1 MGVHAF
7 VGGYSVLTRDALPF
21 VQTVGYRNQAKIY
34 GINSLG
40 LRRKKFSAKRVKA
53 LREAYRWLFQKGLK
67 LQEAIEAIRSE
78 DLETEDVSVLIQF
91 VETSKRGFVRDVSSD
106 E

>member
-1 MGVHAF
+1 
-7 VGGYSVLTRDALPF
+7 L
-21 VQTVGYRNQAKIY
+21 K
-34 GINSLG
+34 
-40 LRRKKFSAKRVKA
+40 
-53 LREAYRWLFQKGLK
+53 EAYRWLFQKGLK